1 MSAQKTL
8 LISFALILAATLAAA
23 ALWNQFPA
31 QMPSH
36 WNAAG
41 QIDGYLPRVWGI
53 FLMPLMTAGITLLLL
68 FLPQADPLRQNLE
81 SIRGEYHLF
90 VIGFVAYMLYVYALT
105 LLAALGYPV
114 QMTVMLLPAMGLLF
128 IGIGYLM
135 KKVRRNYFIGIRTP
149 WTLANDQIW
158 DKTHRLG
165 AKTFMAAGVVTLLS
179 GFLGEAGFWLLLPA
193 LLLGAFIPV
202 VYSYLLFRRIPK

>member
-1 MSAQKTL
+1 
-8 LISFALILAATLAAA
+8 
-23 ALWNQFPA
+23 
-31 QMPSH
+31 MPSH